1 MFKKILF
8 VLVILVSTV
17 SVAKAGSISKGVWSP
32 TACGTQPVTPVV
44 EQNSIEAYNKSIT
57 VVNEWQQ
64 KANDFMNC
72 VINEANADNGLIAKT
87 ANEEQAQFRRLIDKV
102 KADTDAA
109 KDKLDKAVSDK
120 H

>member
-1 MFKKILF
+1 MFKRFLF
-8 VLVILVSTV
+8 VLVILVSAI
-17 SVAKAGSISKGVWSP
+17 SVAKAGSISNGVWSP
-32 TACGTQPVTPVV
+32 TTCGTQPVTPVV
-44 EQNSIEAYNKSIT
+44 EQNSIEAYNKSIA
-57 VVNEWQQ
+57 VINGWQQ

-72 VINEANADNGLIAKT
+72 VINEANADNALIAKT

-109 KDKLDKAVSDK
+109 KDKLDKAASDK